1 MPIINPPI
9 SEDIQEDSWK
19 QQATQLIRELEAQV
33 QKLQTEVAKL
43 QENEQ

>member
-19 QQATQLIRELEAQV
+19 QQATELIRTLEAQV
-33 QKLQTEVAKL
+33 QKLQTEVAEL
-43 QENEQ
+43 QAQVQ

>member
-19 QQATQLIRELEAQV
+19 QQATQLIRELQSN
-33 QKLQTEVAKL
+33 QLQ
-43 QENEQ
+43 